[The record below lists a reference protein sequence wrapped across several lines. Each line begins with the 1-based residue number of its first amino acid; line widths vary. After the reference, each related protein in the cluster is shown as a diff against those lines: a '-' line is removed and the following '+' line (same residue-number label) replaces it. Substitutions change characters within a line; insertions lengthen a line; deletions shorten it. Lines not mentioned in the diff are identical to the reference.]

1 MYLTY
6 PATQYLP
13 SYIEAGA
20 EYRAA
25 GVDTY
30 HFLDPAEQDVLGWIH
45 MLQTGEGLADMGF
58 AGKYVRSTYL
68 WLVDGETFV
77 GELAV
82 RHSLTPSLRKRG
94 GHIGYGVRLGY
105 WGGGIGTRLL
115 GMGLDWI
122 RVNLPA
128 LDKTLVTCRDDNC
141 GSARVIE
148 KNGGVLE
155 DIIEY
160 EGQRTRRYWIQVRS
174 KK

>member
-6 PATQYLP
+6 PAPQYLP
-13 SYIEAGA
+13 SYTEAGA

-30 HFLDPAEQDVLGWIH
+30 HFIDPAEHDVLGWIH
-45 MLQTGEGLADMGF
+45 TLETGEGLT
-58 AGKYVRSTYL
+58 GKYVRSTYL
-68 WLVDGETFV
+68 WLVDGETFL

-82 RHSLTPSLRKRG
+82 RHSLTPSLRQRG
-94 GHIGYGVRLGY
+94 GHIGYGVRRGY

-122 RVNLPA
+122 RVNLPQ
-128 LDKTLVTCRDDNC
+128 LDKTLVTCRDDNY

-155 DIIEY
+155 DVIEY
-160 EGQRTRRYWIQVRS
+160 EGQRTRRYWIEVRD